1 MYCAICSHAKT
12 IKDKFII
19 YYTANF
25 YFECSVS
32 LQSASLLL
40 NPLLK
45 TVLSINQL
53 SQVSPPI
60 SGALQSTAAGL
71 HQKPFCA
78 LKIPCELDGHSNQHS
93 QLEALGCSLFLFPSP
108 HPS

>member
-19 YYTANF
+19 YYPPNF
-25 YFECSVS
+25 YFESSVS

-53 SQVSPPI
+53 SQVSPRYQAHFNP
-60 SGALQSTAAGL
+60 LQ
-71 HQKPFCA
+71 
-78 LKIPCELDGHSNQHS
+78 LD
-93 QLEALGCSLFLFPSP
+93 CIRSLFVL
-108 HPS
+108 